1 MTTEEVVL
9 RAKLYNRVMTFFAS
23 TVNAPSDMDEAVVR
37 EMVNGLSHDIAWIF
51 EADQA
56 TVLEDL
62 KAQISGAELPRSLE
76 APESSGDGSM

>member
-62 KAQISGAELPRSLE
+62 KAQISGGELPRSSESLE
-76 APESSGDGSM
+76 PSGGSSN